1 MAFYRMTYLCL
12 LASFVATCSDS
23 KDFRNLDNAAD
34 QANMP
39 PIDSDK
45 APLRMS
51 PAELAYSNAEDDLHW
66 SYRGLRLAYGP
77 SGRAAVL
84 TEQRSWIAARNKAC
98 GFETKNACTTDW
110 TAQRAKILQGKLNKI
125 ENDPQR
131 VRVGQCFSTKVKDR
145 GGRFGRAEG
154 DEDYMSD
161 DGTGIEYADGHTMVD
176 YDANAVVAKWRV
188 GDAVK
193 LCVTDLPKNCPKG
206 DYRGIGYKATNLRR
220 KTSWVAGD
228 SQHECGGA

>member
-1 MAFYRMTYLCL
+1 MAFHRMTCLCL
-12 LASFVATCSDS
+12 FASFVASCSDS
-23 KDFRNLDNAAD
+23 KDLQNIVNAAD
-34 QANMP
+34 QGDMP
-39 PIDSDK
+39 SHIGSDK
-45 APLRMS
+45 APSRMS
-51 PAELAYSNAEDDLHW
+51 PAELASNAEDDLRW

-161 DGTGIEYADGHTMVD
+161 DGTAIEYADGHHMVD
-176 YDANAVVAKWRV
+176 YDANTVVAKWRV
-188 GDAVK
+188 GDAVR

-206 DYRGIGYKATNLRR
+206 DYR
-220 KTSWVAGD
+220 
-228 SQHECGGA
+228 